1 MAQFGQRLLILSLCL
16 LAAVINTEQ
25 RYLENDQ
32 SYEVCLKYMEL
43 GIVLDSPGVFN
54 MVMQEFGLGMQDEEI
69 IWLKNM
75 FQRSDLNRD
84 RHLSLHECASF
95 IKQMG
100 YGKYASVVCG
110 SFSSDVIQVR
120 DTCTR
125 SLSIYCTS
133 DSVLFCFT
141 LPGSPSQ
148 SSCLELFEIS
158 LTMARSSQ
166 LVAVLGLFLLV
177 ALVNCDGPPP
187 LGNEICNHYTQSG
200 ASDLDMPM
208 IFDMVMIEFG
218 RQIQTLNPMQVE
230 QWVRDVDG
238 DHDRRLNQAECSQL
252 IQNILSTLTMP

>member
-84 RHLSLHECASF
+84 RHLSLHECAKTPALDHF
-95 IKQMG
+95 LYI
-100 YGKYASVVCG
+100 ALL
-110 SFSSDVIQVR
+110 
-120 DTCTR
+120 T
-125 SLSIYCTS
+125 LS
-133 DSVLFCFT
+133 LFCFT